1 MSLLNIY
8 PSFAR
13 RECFNLEEI
22 TDKYRAPTS
31 KSMRVVRKPLHLLDS
46 LFDVTMK
53 SRSFTR
59 DHKGLC

>member
-1 MSLLNIY
+1 VSLLNIY

-13 RECFNLEEI
+13 RECFNSEEI